1 MYPKIARG
9 VLKFVALGIGF
20 GAGNMADAQEEDPSV
35 VEQTPIGG
43 NQTAAIVLP
52 VQAGGMAASYYRFN
66 VDGTGFTWGLT
77 NVTYD
82 PNTTRTGKT
91 NSLGGSP
98 LTLSVT
104 TSGLA
109 ITGPNP
115 TSQYID
121 FAPCTGPV
129 NEFCNWAG
137 ALRYRFKI
145 DPTLTVSPATT
156 IGTDDSSVR
165 TVQLI
170 WPNALSGVTVT
181 ANCEVTSNVTPAPTI
196 TVSPASATTNS
207 SSQANFTITT
217 SGLRRIGPSGSGVP
231 SGRCTFRAHPGSAN
245 VAEVSVLGQ
254 LVSPVPVVSPGTDDV
269 PSSGS
274 TSVDR
279 TLTINTQPIA
289 ANADIDVNC
298 TSAGTQA
305 RVSFVETTSPPASA
319 STVIH
324 TNASGQAQVRVISSS
339 LVSTAS
345 PVPGISCGFTILGM
359 GSTGFTYKAN
369 GKKITPSVSLGTAEI
384 TQAGTTPLTA
394 TMSPAYPGFTIVP
407 SCTTN
412 QYIPAVT
419 ATPKATSTST
429 NASGQQ
435 TFDVVAPALVIA
447 DPNTNAIPSAS
458 CTFRVDGAAA
468 TTLLQFRT
476 GNACAMSLSP
486 PPPAC
491 GNPVQ

>member
-1 MYPKIARG
+1 MYMKIARG
-9 VLKFVALGIGF
+9 LLALVAAF
-20 GAGNMADAQEEDPSV
+20 GAGTAANAQVEEDPSV
-35 VEQTPIGG
+35 TEQPALGG
-43 NQTAAIVLP
+43 NQMVSITLP
-52 VQAGGMAASYYRFN
+52 GSTHHYAFH
-66 VDGTGFTWGLT
+66 VDGDNYTYTLT
-77 NVTYD
+77 NVSFD
-82 PNTTRTGKT
+82 PGSTRNGTTS
-91 NSLGGSP
+91 SLS
-98 LTLSVT
+98 LFIT

-109 ITGPNP
+109 VTGPNP

-121 FAPCTGPV
+121 FAPCSTSSPSS
-129 NEFCNWAG
+129 CNWTG

-181 ANCEVTSNVTPAPTI
+181 ASCEVTSNVTPAPTI

-231 SGRCTFRAHPGSAN
+231 SGRCTFRAHPSSAN
-245 VAEVSVLGQ
+245 VAEVPVLGQ
-254 LVSPVPVVSPGTDDV
+254 LVSPIPVVSPGTDDV

-305 RVSFVETTSPPASA
+305 KVAFDAMSQPTASA
-319 STVIH
+319 STIIH
-324 TNASGQAQVRVISSS
+324 TNASGQAQLRVISSN

-394 TMSPAYPGFTIVP
+394 TMSPAYPGFKIVP

-419 ATPKATSTST
+419 ATPTSTST
-429 NASGQQ
+429 STGGQQ
-435 TFDVVAPALVIA
+435 TFDVVATALVIA

-458 CTFRVDGAAA
+458 CTFRVDGVAV

-486 PPPAC
+486 ALPAC